1 MENLSDAEVILSADG
16 GDDDNPDVSSGKRY
30 KSNTIYGDDASIANM
45 NSQNIKNLL
54 DSHVDSLSK
63 PWKGSI
69 KFKCFVMNKHARDIS
84 KLLLGQPQ
92 EIDICDYLCGQFPTA
107 KRLYFD
113 SNRYPPPLG
122 KRIMSGRRCKR

>member
-1 MENLSDAEVILSADG
+1 MENHYDAEVVLSDEG
-16 GDDDNPDVSSGKRY
+16 GDDNNPDNSSGKPY
-30 KSNTIYGDDASIANM
+30 KSQKTYGADASIGNM
-45 NSQNIKNLL
+45 KLQNIKYLL

-69 KFKCFVMNKHARDIS
+69 KFKCFVMNKNAKDIS

-92 EIDICDYLCGQFPTA
+92 EIDICDYLCGQFPNS

-113 SNRYPPPLG
+113 SNCYPPLWE
-122 KRIMSGRRCKR
+122 KNHVMEMR

>member
-1 MENLSDAEVILSADG
+1 MENHYDAEVVLSGDG
-16 GDDDNPDVSSGKRY
+16 GDDDNHDISSAQRY
-30 KSNTIYGDDASIANM
+30 KLNTTYGANASIANM
-45 NSQNIKNLL
+45 KLQNIKHLI

-69 KFKCFVMNKHARDIS
+69 KFKCYVMNKNTKDIS

-92 EIDICDYLCGQFPTA
+92 EIDICDYLCGQFPTS

-113 SNRYPPPLG
+113 TNLYPPPNG
-122 KRIMSGRRCKR
+122 K